1 VSALMDEKLF
11 FAQGGQ
17 PDAVEAMRL
26 SPSGR
31 RLLTR
36 TQHWEPPNVM
46 VNYLM
51 VWDCATGVPMGD
63 RWMDA
68 DEGLED
74 PPKDRRLFIDDAR
87 VTAGGV
93 LRYHAQAEEFAVLA
107 EIAENLGGLRLTQ
120 SREFQVV
127 AQQPEVV
134 KGLFGR
140 LKGK

>member
-1 VSALMDEKLF
+1 
-11 FAQGGQ
+11 
-17 PDAVEAMRL
+17 
-26 SPSGR
+26 
-31 RLLTR
+31 
-36 TQHWEPPNVM
+36 
-46 VNYLM
+46 
-51 VWDCATGVPMGD
+51 
-63 RWMDA
+63 
-68 DEGLED
+68 
-74 PPKDRRLFIDDAR
+74 
-87 VTAGGV
+87 V